1 MKKLLFTLAILVSLS
16 SFGQEQ
22 ILNGIS
28 LNAPNGFTKTGN
40 LQWRN
45 GNEAVLVQSIEG
57 SYAGFKDLQSGAKL
71 DCEKGSR
78 ASTFVDFVNLEIS
91 GETYGFCIQKGQ
103 NTLALVQTY
112 VFRDGYTY
120 VVSVAADPDNYER
133 CFEII
138 GYMITR
144 ITASDYN
151 KVKEPNLNADTYL
164 NNGNSKHKLK
174 DYYGAI
180 SDYTKA
186 IELNPKDA
194 NTYYNRGN
202 SKRKLNDYYGAISDY
217 TKAIELNP
225 KDAYAYYNRGISK
238 DDLKDYYGAI
248 SDYTKAIELNP
259 NYTKSYFNRG
269 VSKAK
274 LKDYNGAI
282 SDYNKVMEIDPNY
295 ADAYYNKGLSKY
307 KLKDY
312 YGAISDFNKA
322 IEIDPNYAKAYNNR
336 SVAKYIINDLN
347 GACKD
352 AKKAESLG
360 FDVSKLIELVC
371 N

>member
-1 MKKLLFTLAILVSLS
+1 MKKIIYTLALLVSLS

-45 GNEAVLVQSIEG
+45 GNEVVLVQSIEG
-57 SYAGFKDLQSGAKL
+57 SYAGFKDLQSGAKSA
-71 DCEKGSR
+71 CEKGSR

-91 GETYGFCIQKGQ
+91 GETYGFCLQKGQ
-103 NTLALVQTY
+103 NTLALVQTF

-120 VVSVAADPDNYER
+120 VVQVAADPDNYER

-144 ITASDYN
+144 ITTSDYN

-164 NNGNSKHKLK
+164 NNGNSKYNLK

-186 IELNPKDA
+186 IEIDPNNA
-194 NTYYNRGN
+194 NAYFNRGN
-202 SKRKLNDYYGAISDY
+202 SKY
-217 TKAIELNP
+217 
-225 KDAYAYYNRGISK
+225 
-238 DDLKDYYGAI
+238 DLKDYYGAI
-248 SDYTKAIELNP
+248 SDYTKAIE
-259 NYTKSYFNRG
+259 
-269 VSKAK
+269 
-274 LKDYNGAI
+274 
-282 SDYNKVMEIDPNY
+282 IDPNN
-295 ADAYYNKGLSKY
+295 DSAYYNRGLSKY
-307 KLKDY
+307 DLKDY
-312 YGAISDFNKA
+312 YGAISDYTKA

-336 SVAKYIINDLN
+336 GISKAFINDLN
-347 GACKD
+347 GACED
-352 AKKAESLG
+352 ARKAKSLG
-360 FDVSKLIELVC
+360 FDASKLIELVC
-371 N
+371 K